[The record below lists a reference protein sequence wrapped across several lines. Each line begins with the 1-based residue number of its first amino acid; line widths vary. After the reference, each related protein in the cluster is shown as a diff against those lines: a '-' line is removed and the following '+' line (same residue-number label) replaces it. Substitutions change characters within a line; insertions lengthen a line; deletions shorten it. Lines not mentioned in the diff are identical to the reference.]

1 MSRKKSTI
9 DDFFSKRLRALIDN
23 IGVSQV
29 VFSKNIGISQ
39 SYLSAVLKG
48 KRGASAELIAGLY
61 IYYSE
66 YMYWLLTGEGEM
78 TKTPEMEGM
87 VAEDPPIYKEEK
99 QDIDEPDH
107 ELKNKLIK
115 TQDELID
122 QLKNRL
128 AETEEKLKLSEEIAV
143 RIRED
148 DTAAQ
153 RICFRFST
161 QKDRRQ
167 PM

>member
-23 IGVSQV
+23 LGVSQV
-29 VFSKNIGISQ
+29 LFSKNIGISQ

-78 TKTPEMEGM
+78 TKTPEIESG
-87 VAEDPPIYKEEK
+87 VAEAPPIYKEEK
-99 QDIDEPDH
+99 PAEDEPDH
-107 ELKNKLIK
+107 ELKNKLIQ
-115 TQDELID
+115 TQDKLISQMELIR
-122 QLKNRL
+122 QLENRL
-128 AETEEKLKLSEEIAV
+128 AETEKKLKLSEERAA
-143 RIRED
+143 RTRKED
-148 DTAAQ
+148 EEAQ
-153 RICFRFST
+153 RGDIL
-161 QKDRRQ
+161 QKKV
-167 PM
+167 M